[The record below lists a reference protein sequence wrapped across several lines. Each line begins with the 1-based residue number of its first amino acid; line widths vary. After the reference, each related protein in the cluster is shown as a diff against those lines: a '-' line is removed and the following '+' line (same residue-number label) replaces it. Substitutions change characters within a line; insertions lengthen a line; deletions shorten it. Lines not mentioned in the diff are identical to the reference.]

1 MDSQKTDSPMTPSW
15 VTPLYIRIGYGSSE
29 KVEGPADALHYLAV
43 RWPAERGK
51 RYNLAR
57 VICADAV
64 ERRASVEEAREAFI
78 AAAIEAH
85 VLS

>member
-1 MDSQKTDSPMTPSW
+1 MDSQGTERPITPGW

-29 KVEGPADALHYLAV
+29 KVEGPADALHYLTV
-43 RWPAERGK
+43 RWPAERGE

-57 VICADAV
+57 AMCADAL
-64 ERRASVEEAREAFI
+64 ERRASIEEAREAFI